1 MDCREFSNLLEDY
14 LEGRLPEM
22 EASRL
27 MQHAG
32 ECAECAA
39 LLALRMDCRKMD
51 ENIIV
56 PEEFSSGWRR
66 MIREEVNMEKKSQKR
81 KTWKNGLAAAAAL
94 VFVLGG
100 TMLSRDHLGK
110 RSAETAGSYLPETT
124 AYYDTAAQ
132 KRSSMNS
139 AAYGM
144 AEAALYGNA
153 EADAA
158 EAAEAKIIR
167 TADFTIKT
175 LAYEADLEKI
185 TSMTAETGGRVEYL
199 SVNSDWNGSALRM
212 ASLTLRIP
220 SDRLDDFI
228 AGAQGIGTLSRLTQQ
243 SQDISGSYY
252 DLAARLE
259 TQQQKM
265 ERLTALMSSA
275 DNIAD
280 LIEIESAIA
289 DAQYW
294 IDYYTG
300 RLNSYDSQVD
310 DSTVSISL
318 QETKRAESESIPLHQ
333 RIWAGLKD
341 SLAGGLSFLGDA
353 AVFLVAAA
361 PWLLLVLLAVIAAK
375 KIRKK
380 KKEN

>member
-1 MDCREFSNLLEDY
+1 MDCRKFSNLLEDY
-14 LEGRLPEM
+14 LEGRLPET

-27 MQHAG
+27 MQHAD

-39 LLALRMDCRKMD
+39 LLALRRDCRKMD
-51 ENIIV
+51 ENIVV

-66 MIREEVNMEKKSQKR
+66 MIREEANMEKKSQKR
-81 KTWKNGLAAAAAL
+81 KTWQNGLAAAAAL

-110 RSAETAGSYLPETT
+110 RGTETAEGYLPETA

-132 KRSSMNS
+132 KRSAMNS

-144 AEAALYGNA
+144 ADAADYGNTEAA
-153 EADAA
+153 AA
-158 EAAEAKIIR
+158 EAGEAKIIR

-185 TSMTAETGGRVEYL
+185 TSMTADMGGRVEYL

-212 ASLTLRIP
+212 ASMTLRIP

-228 AGAQGIGTLSRLTQQ
+228 AGAQGVGALSGLTQE

-259 TQQQKM
+259 TQQQKL
-265 ERLTALMSSA
+265 ERLNALMTSA
-275 DNIAD
+275 ENIAD

-289 DAQYW
+289 DTQYW

-300 RLNSYDSQVD
+300 RLNGYDSQVN
-310 DSTVSISL
+310 DSTVSVSL
-318 QETKRAESESIPLHQ
+318 QEIRRAESESIPLHQ
-333 RIWAGLKD
+333 RIWAGLQD
-341 SLAGGLSFLGDA
+341 SLTGGLSFLGDV
-353 AVFLVAAA
+353 AVFLIAAA
-361 PWLLLVLLAVIAAK
+361 PWLLLVMLIVIAVK